1 MISGRAAQ
9 DLADPPALLT
19 REGTGLL
26 DQHAVADPARVG
38 LVVRLQLLRRPDD
51 ALVARMAVHALDP
64 HHPRLLHRVA
74 HHDPFAGLTLGHA
87 LHLVDDPSGLHDR
100 HPFLRVPLALAHPG
114 LGRLLRDGLVGEDPD
129 PDLAAALEAP
139 GECDPRRLDLP
150 ARDPAWLERLQPVL
164 AERERRA
171 PLRGP
176 PHTPALGLSV
186 LDALG
191 HQHARGPLRLPP
203 ARRATLRP

>member
-64 HHPRLLHRVA
+64 HHTRLLHRVA
-74 HHDPFAGLTLGHA
+74 HHDPFAGLTLTHA
-87 LHLVDDPSGLHDR
+87 ATPSS
-100 HPFLRVPLALAHPG
+100 RVPLPLAHPG
-114 LGRLLRDGLVGEDPD
+114 LGRLLRDGFFGEDPD

-139 GECDPRRLDLP
+139 GECDARRLDLP
-150 ARDPAWLERLQPVL
+150 ARHPAWLERLQPVL

-176 PHTPALGLSV
+176 PHTPALGLPV